1 MSRDDISAVFD
12 DNTHIPRITPT
23 RNTLSVK
30 FNDKNNTEYHMD
42 LLYAESQGDFSSIET
57 KTNSYVNINIGIA
70 KTLAITP
77 DYDMA
82 LKFFANNILNK
93 TVRNHESFVKDHV
106 PAPGGNIG
114 LMTSINYKF

>member
-1 MSRDDISAVFD
+1 
-12 DNTHIPRITPT
+12 
-23 RNTLSVK
+23 
-30 FNDKNNTEYHMD
+30 MD
-42 LLYAESQGDFSSIET
+42 LLYAESQGYFSSIEN
-57 KTNSYVNINIGIA
+57 KKNSYVNINIGIA

-82 LKFFANNILNK
+82 LKFFENNILNK

-106 PAPGGNIG
+106 PAPCGNVG